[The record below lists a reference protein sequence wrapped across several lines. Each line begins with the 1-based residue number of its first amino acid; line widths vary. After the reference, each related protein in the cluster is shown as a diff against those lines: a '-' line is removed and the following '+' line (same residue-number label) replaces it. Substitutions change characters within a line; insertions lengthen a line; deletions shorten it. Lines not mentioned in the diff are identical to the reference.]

1 MYFFHTKKCREKKSR
16 IQEFGLQAPTNKV
29 KNFVLDT
36 NVLLHDPG
44 CLNRF
49 ADNHICIP
57 VDVLAELDKFK
68 GEQSER
74 GANARQVH
82 RRLTELFSTGVAHGP
97 HSGSQERSGTEGR
110 C

>member
-1 MYFFHTKKCREKKSR
+1 MKKSR
-16 IQEFGLQAPTNKV
+16 IQQFGIQAPSADG

-36 NVLLHDPG
+36 NVLLHDPA

-49 ADNHICIP
+49 KDNHLCIP

-74 GANARQVH
+74 GANARQIH
-82 RRLTELFSTGVAHGP
+82 RR
-97 HSGSQERSGTEGR
+97 
-110 C
+110 